1 MARVISAAGDDL
13 ALLGA
18 APVHQAGDPV
28 RAEQPHQVVLEREE
42 EDRLARVALA
52 AGAAAQLAV
61 DAARL
66 VALGAD
72 DLQAGLLRA

>member
-1 MARVISAAGDDL
+1 MARVTSPPVMTSPSSAP
-13 ALLGA
+13 LLSI
-18 APVHQAGDPV
+18 QARDPV
-28 RAEQPHQVVLEREE
+28 GAEEPHQVVFQRQEE
-42 EDRLARVALA
+42 ERLARVALA

-72 DLQAGLLRA
+72 DLQAGLLLA